1 MNKSIIKSISISKIM
16 QICKVMDRENIA
28 IEIYERGA
36 GYTLASGT
44 GACAA
49 AAAAKRMGLVDDKV
63 TVHMQGGNLIV
74 EFDKEGNI
82 FMTGT
87 VGTVGTFTL
96 AENFFA

>member
-1 MNKSIIKSISISKIM
+1 
-16 QICKVMDRENIA
+16 
-28 IEIYERGA
+28 
-36 GYTLASGT
+36 
-44 GACAA
+44 
-49 AAAAKRMGLVDDKV
+49 MGLVDDKV

-74 EFDKEGNI
+74 EFNKEGNI